1 MEQRFSP
8 DELLLNSREAASF
21 LRASRAKLYRLIKCG
36 DIVGH
41 KVGGTWVFYK
51 RDLIAYVERNRKD
64 RGAAPKGGQTTGD
77 IEAAE

>member
-1 MEQRFSP
+1 MEQKFSP
-8 DELLLNSREAASF
+8 DDLLLNSKEAASF

-51 RDLIAYVERNRKD
+51 RDLTAYVERVPNH
-64 RGAAPKGGQTTGD
+64 RGASAKKAKP
-77 IEAAE
+77 